1 MASDKIG
8 NAVPLGLA
16 GFALTTFA
24 FSLHNV
30 EMTSLH
36 SFWPWAV
43 FYGGI
48 AQFAAGMWEFRR
60 GATFPSTAFSS
71 YGAFWMGLAVMV
83 SLLDFGII
91 TSSAF
96 ASAEKVL
103 LVGWTIFTFY
113 MWVGTFK
120 LNWALVVTFTA
131 LLATFLILDGAV
143 YLDSTLLTKLGGAV
157 GIFTAFC
164 AWYVS
169 AAEVLEE
176 TWNEEVLPLGP
187 IK

>member
-1 MASDKIG
+1 MTDNSIA

-24 FSLHNV
+24 LSVHNAGLS
-30 EMTSLH
+30 SLH

-48 AQFAAGMWEFRR
+48 AQFAAGMWELKA
-60 GATFPSTAFSS
+60 GSTFASTAFSS
-71 YGAFWMGLAVMV
+71 YAMFWMGLASLVF
-83 SLLDFGII
+83 LLDFGVI
-91 TSSAF
+91 TESAF
-96 ASAEKVL
+96 LSAEKVL
-103 LVGWTIFTFY
+103 LVAWAVFTFY

-120 LNWALVVTFTA
+120 LNWGLVVTFTA
-131 LLATFLILDGAV
+131 LLATFIILAAGAFTEN
-143 YLDSTLLTKLGGAV
+143 SSITELGGYV

-169 AAEVLEE
+169 AAEMLEE
-176 TWNEEVLPLGP
+176 TWKEEVLPLGP
-187 IK
+187 IG